1 MQQSAP
7 FWRYEAMLPEDL
19 MLLFLDEETGRVLM
33 DTTSIHNALAGA
45 VLLELVN
52 SGRVA
57 FDADGKRLAVVDP
70 APLPNEFLQE
80 SLSRLTK
87 PMKPQQAVEKLRT
100 HVRDNVMAQLEGR
113 GVLSVEKTKML
124 GIFPTTSYVIQDPQ
138 AVSDLRDAVGGVALG
153 HRAPDDR
160 TGALISLLYAVKG
173 LHKVF
178 DGDRREMN
186 ARAKEIAAGNWAGV
200 AVKKALEAV
209 QVALMAMM
217 VATTVAATSV
227 SSS

>member
-1 MQQSAP
+1 M
-7 FWRYEAMLPEDL
+7 MLPEDL
-19 MLLFLDEETGRVLM
+19 MLLFLDEEDGRVLV

-57 FDADGKRLAVVDP
+57 FEADGKRLTVADP

-80 SLSRLTK
+80 SLTRIDK
-87 PMKPQQAVEKLRT
+87 PMKPRRAVERLRT

-113 GVLSVEKTKML
+113 GVLSVEKTRML
-124 GIFPTTSYVIQDPQ
+124 GIFPTKSYVIQDPK
-138 AVSDLRDAVGGVALG
+138 AISEIRDRVGNVALG
-153 HRAPDDR
+153 YTAPDER

-178 DGDRREMN
+178 NGDRREMN
-186 ARAKEIAAGNWAGV
+186 ARAEQIAAGNWAGL
-200 AVKKALEAV
+200 AVKQALEAV
-209 QVALMAMM
+209 HAAI
-217 VATTVAATSV
+217 VATTVAATV
-227 SSS
+227 AATTGGSS

>member
-1 MQQSAP
+1 
-7 FWRYEAMLPEDL
+7 MLPEDL

-113 GVLSVEKTKML
+113 GVLSVEKTRML
-124 GIFPTTSYVIQDPQ
+124 GIFPTTSYVIQDVR
-138 AVSDLRDAVGGVALG
+138 AVSDLRDAVGNVVLG
-153 HRAPDDR
+153 HREPDER
-160 TGALISLLYAVKG
+160 TGALISLLYAVKAV
-173 LHKVF
+173 HKVF
-178 DGDRREMN
+178 DGEKREMN
-186 ARAKEIAAGNWAGV
+186 ARAKEIAAGDWAGT

-209 QVALMAMM
+209 QVAVVMMM
-217 VATTVAATSV
+217 VATTAATSV
-227 SSS
+227 TSS

>member
-1 MQQSAP
+1 
-7 FWRYEAMLPEDL
+7 MLPEDL

-70 APLPNEFLQE
+70 APLPSEFLQE

-113 GVLSVEKTKML
+113 GVLSVEKTRML

-138 AVSDLRDAVGGVALG
+138 AVSDLRDAVGNVVLG
-153 HRAPDDR
+153 HREPDER
-160 TGALISLLYAVKG
+160 TGALISLLYAVKAV
-173 LHKVF
+173 HKVF
-178 DGDRREMN
+178 DGDKREMN
-186 ARAKEIAAGNWAGV
+186 ARAKEIAAGDWAGT

-209 QVALMAMM
+209 QVAVVMMM
-217 VATTVAATSV
+217 VATSAATSV
-227 SSS
+227 TSS